1 MAHHVLLESIFEATC
16 RNVPEAHDRA
26 EVSEQVLTGIHHW
39 CISRRNKP
47 QHFLQTN
54 IDGSVVSR
62 RLVLGR
68 LTQEI
73 PASVGSSSK
82 CALRRSTRLT
92 KRDEGIIKLTE
103 VETARGDEAAEESED
118 EQDGT
123 SFRDQRAENA
133 DPEAGSNSVSD
144 SEGSMPLHLSRES
157 LGSGCTSVCFFF
169 VPRRK
174 LSNAS
179 G

>member
-1 MAHHVLLESIFEATC
+1 MQKRTRSARPGGSLGASTHRYTPLVYVFFHGAI
-16 RNVPEAHDRA
+16 NPN
-26 EVSEQVLTGIHHW
+26 I
-39 CISRRNKP
+39 
-47 QHFLQTN
+47 FLQTN

-73 PASVGSSSK
+73 PTSVGSSSK
-82 CALRRSTRLT
+82 CALRRSIRLT
-92 KRDEGIIKLTE
+92 KRDEDIIKPTE
-103 VETARGDEAAEESED
+103 VEMAHGDEEAEELED
-118 EQDGT
+118 EQDET
-123 SFRDQRAENA
+123 SFRDERAENA
-133 DPEAGSNSVSD
+133 DPGADSNSVSD
-144 SEGSMPLHLSRES
+144 SEGSMPLHLSHES
-157 LGSGCTSVCFFF
+157 LGSGCTSVCFF